1 MKIAE
6 VVTDIETTNFCIAR
20 CLSFVF
26 YFANELHIYNITHFE
41 KWQPDSNLRELHVK
55 MHHEMFHPNFHACIT
70 RAFLCNSQDHMT
82 SLSTTVVLVL
92 YWF

>member
-26 YFANELHIYNITHFE
+26 YFANELHIYNPF
-41 KWQPDSNLRELHVK
+41 
-55 MHHEMFHPNFHACIT
+55 
-70 RAFLCNSQDHMT
+70 
-82 SLSTTVVLVL
+82 
-92 YWF
+92 